1 MPKSP
6 KYTFETNEKENNIN
20 DIELFEAQQYLKNYV
35 TYLKKNTINKDNII
49 EYKNNKAPE
58 GKKNIYN
65 NRYYRTM
72 KMGNSNNRNQERRF
86 SHKINKTKIN
96 HHFFN
101 DNINK
106 IRNNQTWKKNNNYL
120 KNKAFTFQTY
130 MKKDIKMNF
139 LHKKNKTKTQKI
151 INDSIEKKIL
161 EKKLE
166 KKKYSS
172 KNDFFLKEPEIFKGE
187 NDCKTKVLDNE
198 NNNNFINLNNKKI
211 IQINEIKNKL
221 KNAIGKN
228 YNSQINT
235 TKSFIEDENIF
246 NNKKEKIK
254 NDESS
259 EEQFRILTRKGYVY
273 DSFDDEEN
281 IDEINYNFIHPDS
294 NLIQIIDF
302 FVFIFTFYNLFY
314 IPLFLGKKDIY
325 CVIYNKFYFSYLF
338 NNFIDIIFIIDLII
352 SFFVAY
358 YNFDEVLIFD
368 LKLIASHYL
377 QTWFYI
383 DLISAI
389 PFQTIFT
396 IFNNKCKIQGFLI
409 NPLYGK
415 NFYYLLILLR
425 LIKIFKIISKNK
437 YLEKLSDELS
447 KYKFYNKYGN
457 LIIFLFTFLISLHI
471 VACIFIFIGKN
482 DYPNWIENFNFN
494 YKNFYEIYLISIYYT
509 IETLTT
515 VGYGDISCISIREKI
530 FGLFMEV
537 IGICAYSWALA
548 QISNYI
554 KVLNE
559 KTEELLNKINILN
572 DIKATYPNLPNDLYD
587 RILRYLNYNHL
598 YIKKDKNIII
608 NELPIGLRNTF
619 IYEMYKPFIKNF
631 NFFKNFSNIDFIVK
645 VILAFKPVLSFKN
658 DILIKDDCFVEDIIF
673 VKKGKLSLEIPLLF
687 KTPKKKK
694 NKNSKLIN
702 HTTLFSKNLT
712 KDIATN
718 INKINNLNRIKTNF
732 SIFNSNKTN
741 NDKKKEKNENFQ
753 YFKILEIR
761 KNEHFGD
768 VLMFLHQRSFL
779 RLRVKTKKAEL
790 FFLNKEDAINIS
802 TSYPQYWK
810 KINKKSLFNLK
821 QIQRLVNKIIK
832 IISSEHGLNPIFK
845 NIKIND
851 ELKNFEKIQEV
862 DLKSIPS
869 FSQESNIYNS
879 INIENNNNEIE
890 DDENENNGN
899 NLLENKNKKFNKNRL
914 SLNTIFED
922 ENNSPQLNNR
932 NSSSSSSEINIKT
945 NKQKNINNNIKIKED
960 IEYIKNKIYN
970 KYSTPYDYDEIN
982 NEIYPEENFIISPQ
996 NQCFKFKTN
1005 YIQNSNLDNFSI
1017 CSTEISF
1024 SINSEYENIDKL
1036 SEYNYSKDIS
1046 FRKSINNYIKEE
1058 VNKKKK
1064 NIFKIN
1070 IINENN
1076 DNLYNSNI
1084 SKKKSFASKTNS
1096 IKSNS
1101 INPFKSPRKSNVS
1114 ERNSIKDLSN
1124 RKLLNIENDKKND
1137 NENKDDILSVISQN
1151 IENDNMNLN
1160 NPDLFYSGIFMKFM
1174 DKKMTHKEE
1183 DNNNNEINNEEIEFI
1198 RKISSIRG
1206 NK

>member
-1 MPKSP
+1 
-6 KYTFETNEKENNIN
+6 
-20 DIELFEAQQYLKNYV
+20 
-35 TYLKKNTINKDNII
+35 
-49 EYKNNKAPE
+49 
-58 GKKNIYN
+58 
-65 NRYYRTM
+65 
-72 KMGNSNNRNQERRF
+72 
-86 SHKINKTKIN
+86 
-96 HHFFN
+96 
-101 DNINK
+101 
-106 IRNNQTWKKNNNYL
+106 
-120 KNKAFTFQTY
+120 
-130 MKKDIKMNF
+130 
-139 LHKKNKTKTQKI
+139 
-151 INDSIEKKIL
+151 
-161 EKKLE
+161 
-166 KKKYSS
+166 
-172 KNDFFLKEPEIFKGE
+172 
-187 NDCKTKVLDNE
+187 
-198 NNNNFINLNNKKI
+198 
-211 IQINEIKNKL
+211 
-221 KNAIGKN
+221 
-228 YNSQINT
+228 
-235 TKSFIEDENIF
+235 
-246 NNKKEKIK
+246 
-254 NDESS
+254 
-259 EEQFRILTRKGYVY
+259 
-273 DSFDDEEN
+273 
-281 IDEINYNFIHPDS
+281 
-294 NLIQIIDF
+294 
-302 FVFIFTFYNLFY
+302 
-314 IPLFLGKKDIY
+314 
-325 CVIYNKFYFSYLF
+325 
-338 NNFIDIIFIIDLII
+338 
-352 SFFVAY
+352 
-358 YNFDEVLIFD
+358 
-368 LKLIASHYL
+368 
-377 QTWFYI
+377 
-383 DLISAI
+383 
-389 PFQTIFT
+389 
-396 IFNNKCKIQGFLI
+396 
-409 NPLYGK
+409 
-415 NFYYLLILLR
+415 
-425 LIKIFKIISKNK
+425 
-437 YLEKLSDELS
+437 
-447 KYKFYNKYGN
+447 
-457 LIIFLFTFLISLHI
+457 
-471 VACIFIFIGKN
+471 
-482 DYPNWIENFNFN
+482 
-494 YKNFYEIYLISIYYT
+494 
-509 IETLTT
+509 
-515 VGYGDISCISIREKI
+515 
-530 FGLFMEV
+530 
-537 IGICAYSWALA
+537 
-548 QISNYI
+548 
-554 KVLNE
+554 
-559 KTEELLNKINILN
+559 
-572 DIKATYPNLPNDLYD
+572 
-587 RILRYLNYNHL
+587 
-598 YIKKDKNIII
+598 
-608 NELPIGLRNTF
+608 
-619 IYEMYKPFIKNF
+619 
-631 NFFKNFSNIDFIVK
+631 
-645 VILAFKPVLSFKN
+645 
-658 DILIKDDCFVEDIIF
+658 
-673 VKKGKLSLEIPLLF
+673 
-687 KTPKKKK
+687 
-694 NKNSKLIN
+694 
-702 HTTLFSKNLT
+702 
-712 KDIATN
+712 
-718 INKINNLNRIKTNF
+718 
-732 SIFNSNKTN
+732 
-741 NDKKKEKNENFQ
+741 
-753 YFKILEIR
+753 
-761 KNEHFGD
+761 
-768 VLMFLHQRSFL
+768 MFLHQRSFL

-832 IISSEHGLNPIFK
+832 IISAEHGLNPIFK

-1046 FRKSINNYIKEE
+1046 FRKSINNYIKKE